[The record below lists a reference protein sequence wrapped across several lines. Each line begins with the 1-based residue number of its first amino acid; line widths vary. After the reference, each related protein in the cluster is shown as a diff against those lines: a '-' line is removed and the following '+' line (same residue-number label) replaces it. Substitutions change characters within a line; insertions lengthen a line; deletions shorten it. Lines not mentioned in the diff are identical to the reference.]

1 MSRNRGYRGNSA
13 ISVEVEGL
21 SAIHKAFRPLLEP
34 EITNLFNEANKKGA
48 QAYAKALRPEVR
60 RVSKRMARAVRVR
73 RAKTGR
79 PDWVVGS
86 RRKVAFFWP
95 FVIGGTRDH
104 GPKKARLLVWVTP
117 TATVRSKRVRGVGA
131 NPIVE
136 RVAKANEKRIAD
148 AISIDFGKQAGL

>member
-1 MSRNRGYRGNSA
+1 
-13 ISVEVEGL
+13 
-21 SAIHKAFRPLLEP
+21 
-34 EITNLFNEANKKGA
+34 
-48 QAYAKALRPEVR
+48 VR
-60 RVSKRMARAVRVR
+60 QVSKRMGRAVRVR

-95 FVIGGTRDH
+95 FVIGGTKDH
-104 GPKKARLLVWVTP
+104 GPKKAHLLVWVTP
-117 TATVRSKRVRGVGA
+117 TATVRAARVRGVGE

>member
-1 MSRNRGYRGNSA
+1 MSRGYRGNSA

-21 SAIHKAFRPLLEP
+21 TAIQRAFRPLLEP

-48 QAYAKALRPEVR
+48 QAYAKALRPAVR
-60 RVSKRMARAVRVR
+60 QVSKRMGRAVRVR
-73 RAKTGR
+73 RARSGR

-104 GPKKARLLVWVTP
+104 GPKKARLLAWQGP
-117 TATVRSKRVRGVGA
+117 NGMIRAARVRGVRE

-136 RVAKANEKRIAD
+136 RVAKANERRIAD
-148 AISIDFGKQAGL
+148 DISIDFGKKAGL